1 MAIKGKGRT
10 RGRRMV
16 AAPPRP
22 QLVVRKPPIW
32 RRPLVWA
39 IVGVLAAGGILAG
52 VLVTLHNRSARNFK
66 SREIALVEQYTGKL
80 QSKFPSD
87 AQAVPPDLIAFYP
100 KFTQLLQDLA
110 AGKVKPAD
118 AISTAKQIQSTAQ
131 AAENGVGGLDLTK
144 LIPADFTVTGLS
156 NQLSPTSGTTGAD
169 EIRANGAT
177 RQVLQDAQFLM
188 SQSFELWRQA
198 GSAMEQA
205 AKADPAARKAMT
217 TEAIQLSQEA
227 GTLFDA
233 GYRKVIGIRN
243 ALGLQAPTIPTQP
256 PATSP
261 SPSPG
266 ASPSARPSAS
276 PSR

>member
-1 MAIKGKGRT
+1 
-10 RGRRMV
+10 MV

-32 RRPLVWA
+32 RRPLVWS

-66 SREIALVEQYTGKL
+66 AREIALVEQYTGKL
-80 QSKFPSD
+80 QSKLPPD
-87 AQAVPPDLIAFYP
+87 ATAVPPDLIAFYP
-100 KFTQLLQDLA
+100 NFTQLLQGLA
-110 AGKVKPAD
+110 AGKVKAAD
-118 AISTAKQIQSTAQ
+118 AISAAKQIQSTAQ

-144 LIPADFTVTGLS
+144 LIPAEFNVTGLS
-156 NQLSPTSGTTGAD
+156 NQQSATSGTTGAD
-169 EIRANGAT
+169 EIRSKGAT

-198 GSAMEQA
+198 GSVMEQA

-217 TEAIQLSQEA
+217 TEAIQLTQEA

-243 ALGLQAPTIPTQP
+243 ALGLQAPTVPTQP
-256 PATSP
+256 PAASP
-261 SPSPG
+261 SAS
-266 ASPSARPSAS
+266 ASPSATASARPSAS